1 MNFIRNTL
9 LSSRYRLLAAMGLAY
24 LSISLI
30 TRLVLGISAFREI
43 GAVDLLK
50 ATFVGTGFDLV
61 TVIYVLTPSLLALLM
76 APSKWLNSRIGGYLQ
91 WGWLALN
98 AYGLMFV
105 ALSEWL
111 FWAEFGNRFDFIAV
125 DYLVYTHEV
134 IGNIKESYP
143 VALLLSGL
151 ALPALLL
158 AAMFGRNLFKPAE
171 DRVRFGQR
179 FVFSALWIAVLG
191 LSLPVNCE
199 WRKLISNNHYTQEL
213 AGNGIYQFWHA
224 FRNNELDYERYY
236 AALPTEKALQ
246 NLRPLLLT
254 PEARY
259 VSSDIHSI
267 ERQITHTGPEKRLN
281 VVLISIE
288 SMSAD
293 FLKAYG
299 NTQGITPNFDALRD
313 QSLVFDRVY
322 ANGTRTVRGLEA
334 LALSVP
340 PTPGQSIVKRL
351 DNQNLFSLGH
361 VFRQKGYESLY
372 LYGGYGYFDN
382 MNDFF
387 SANDYRVV
395 DRSALENKDIHF
407 ENIWGVADEDLFTL
421 SLREFDAS
429 NAQGK
434 PFFAHIMTTSNHRPF
449 TYPDGRIDIP
459 SHKNREG
466 GVKYTDWAIGDFIKR
481 ARQHP
486 WFKDTVFVITADH
499 CASSA
504 GKSGLPVN
512 HYHIPMIVYSPA
524 HIKPE
529 VNSRLM
535 SQIDIPPSL
544 LGLLNFSYRSKFIGY
559 DINALEPGR
568 ERAFIGN
575 YQEIGY
581 LTADSLTTLSP
592 QKKSAAYT
600 PGWNDGSAI
609 PKSAKPEDL
618 ERTMTYYQTASWLYH
633 HGGLSADGATQH

>member
-1 MNFIRNTL
+1 MKLFVTALR
-9 LSSRYRLLAAMGLAY
+9 SSRYRLLLALGLIFMGICLA
-24 LSISLI
+24 
-30 TRLVLGISAFREI
+30 TRLVLGISAFSETGVI
-43 GAVDLLK
+43 ELLK
-50 ATFVGTGFDLV
+50 ALLVGTGFDLV
-61 TVIYVLTPSLLALLM
+61 TVIYVLTPTLLLLLFI
-76 APSKWLNSRIGGYLQ
+76 PSRWLNSRAGQIVQ
-91 WGWLALN
+91 WLWLALN
-98 AYGLMFV
+98 AYGLLFV

-143 VALLLSGL
+143 VGLLLSGL
-151 ALPALLL
+151 AVPAVLI
-158 AAMFGRNLFKPAE
+158 ATFFGRVLFKPAS
-171 DRVRFGQR
+171 DHLRFGQR
-179 FVFSALWIAVLG
+179 ALFTSLWAVVFA
-191 LSLPVNCE
+191 LSLLVNSD
-199 WRKLISNNHYTQEL
+199 WRSLISNNHYTQEL
-213 AGNGIYQFWHA
+213 AGNGTYQFWHA
-224 FRNNELDYERYY
+224 FRHNELDYERYY
-236 AALPTEKALQ
+236 AAIPNDVALQ
-246 NLRPLLLT
+246 KLRTLLKT
-254 PEARY
+254 PEATY
-259 VSSDIHSI
+259 VSNDIHSI
-267 ERQITHTGPEKRLN
+267 ERQITHTAPEKHLN

-313 QSLVFDRVY
+313 QSLVFDRLY

-334 LALSVP
+334 LSLSIP

-351 DNQNLFSLGH
+351 DNQDLFSLGH

-382 MNDFF
+382 MSAFF
-387 SANDYRVV
+387 SANSYKVV
-395 DRSALENKDIHF
+395 DRSALEDKDIHF

-421 SLREFDAS
+421 SLREFDKSVA
-429 NAQGK
+429 AGK

-449 TYPDGRIDIP
+449 TYPNGRIDIP
-459 SHKNREG
+459 SHTNREG

-512 HYHIPMIVYSPA
+512 HYHIPMLVYSPA
-524 HIKPE
+524 NIAPE
-529 VNSRLM
+529 VNTRLM
-535 SQIDIPPSL
+535 SQIDIAPTL
-544 LGLLNFSYRSKFIGY
+544 LGLLNFNYRSKFFGY

-568 ERAFIGN
+568 ERAFVGN

-581 LTADSLTTLSP
+581 LTSDTLTTLAP
-592 QKKSAAYT
+592 QKKIATYT
-600 PGWNDGSAI
+600 PGWEDGSAQ
-609 PKSAKPEDL
+609 PKPVNAEDL
-618 ERTMTYYQTASWLYH
+618 LRAQTYYQSAGWLYH
-633 HGGLSADGATQH
+633 NGGLSAK

>member
-1 MNFIRNTL
+1 MKLFVTALR
-9 LSSRYRLLAAMGLAY
+9 SSRYRLLLALGLIFLGICLA
-24 LSISLI
+24 
-30 TRLVLGISAFREI
+30 TRLVLGISAFSETGI
-43 GAVDLLK
+43 IELLK
-50 ATFVGTGFDLV
+50 ALLVGTGFDLV
-61 TVIYVLTPSLLALLM
+61 TVIYVLTPTLLLLLFI
-76 APSKWLNSRIGGYLQ
+76 PSRWLNSRAGQILQ
-91 WGWLALN
+91 WLWLALN
-98 AYGLMFV
+98 AYGLLFV

-143 VALLLSGL
+143 VGLLLSGL
-151 ALPALLL
+151 AVPAVLI
-158 AAMFGRNLFKPAE
+158 ATFFGRVLFKPAS
-171 DRVRFGQR
+171 DHLRFGQR
-179 FVFSALWIAVLG
+179 ALFTSLWAVVFA
-191 LSLPVNCE
+191 LSLLVNSD
-199 WRKLISNNHYTQEL
+199 WRSLISNNHYTQEL
-213 AGNGIYQFWHA
+213 AGNGTYQFWHA
-224 FRNNELDYERYY
+224 FRHNELDYERYY
-236 AALPTEKALQ
+236 AAIPNDVALQ
-246 NLRPLLLT
+246 KLRTLLKT
-254 PEARY
+254 PEATY
-259 VSSDIHSI
+259 VSNDIHSI
-267 ERQITHTGPEKRLN
+267 ERQITHTAPEKHLN

-313 QSLVFDRVY
+313 QSLVFDRLY

-334 LALSVP
+334 LSLSIP

-351 DNQNLFSLGH
+351 DNQDLFSLGH

-382 MNDFF
+382 MSAFF
-387 SANDYRVV
+387 SANSYKVV
-395 DRSALENKDIHF
+395 DRSALEDKDIHF

-421 SLREFDAS
+421 SLREFDKSVA
-429 NAQGK
+429 AGK

-449 TYPDGRIDIP
+449 TYPNGRIDIP
-459 SHKNREG
+459 SHTNREG

-512 HYHIPMIVYSPA
+512 HYHIPMLVYSPA
-524 HIKPE
+524 NIAPE
-529 VNSRLM
+529 VNTRLM
-535 SQIDIPPSL
+535 SQIDIAPTL
-544 LGLLNFSYRSKFIGY
+544 LGLLNFNYRSKFFGY

-568 ERAFIGN
+568 ERAFVGN

-581 LTADSLTTLSP
+581 LTSDTLTTLAP
-592 QKKSAAYT
+592 QKKIATYT
-600 PGWNDGSAI
+600 PGWEDGSAV
-609 PKSAKPEDL
+609 PKPVNAEDL
-618 ERTMTYYQTASWLYH
+618 LRAQTYYQSAGWLYH
-633 HGGLSADGATQH
+633 NGGLTAK

>member
-1 MNFIRNTL
+1 MKLFVNALR
-9 LSSRYRLLAAMGLAY
+9 SSRYRLLLALGLIFMGICLA
-24 LSISLI
+24 
-30 TRLVLGISAFREI
+30 TRLVLGISAFSET
-43 GAVDLLK
+43 GAIELLK
-50 ATFVGTGFDLV
+50 ALLVGTGFDLV
-61 TVIYVLTPSLLALLM
+61 TVIYVLTPTLLLLLFI
-76 APSKWLNSRIGGYLQ
+76 PSRWLNSRIGQILQ
-91 WGWLALN
+91 WLWLALN
-98 AYGLMFV
+98 AYGLLFV

-143 VALLLSGL
+143 VGLLLTGL
-151 ALPALLL
+151 AVPALLI
-158 AAMFGRNLFKPAE
+158 ATFFGRVLFKPAS
-171 DRVRFGQR
+171 DHLRFSQR
-179 FVFSALWIAVLG
+179 ALFTSLWAVVFA
-191 LSLPVNCE
+191 LSLLVNSD
-199 WRKLISNNHYTQEL
+199 WRSLISNNHYTQEL
-213 AGNGIYQFWHA
+213 AGNGTYQFWHA
-224 FRNNELDYERYY
+224 FRHNELDYERYY
-236 AALPTEKALQ
+236 AAIPNDVALQ
-246 NLRPLLLT
+246 KLRTLLKT
-254 PEARY
+254 PEATY
-259 VSSDIHSI
+259 VSNDIHSI
-267 ERQITHTGPEKRLN
+267 ERQITHKAPEKRLN

-313 QSLVFDRVY
+313 QSLVFDRLY

-334 LALSVP
+334 LSLSIP

-351 DNQNLFSLGH
+351 DNQDLFSLGH

-382 MNDFF
+382 MNAFF
-387 SANDYRVV
+387 SANSYKVV
-395 DRSALENKDIHF
+395 DRSALEDKDIHF

-421 SLREFDAS
+421 SLREFDKSVA
-429 NAQGK
+429 AGK

-449 TYPDGRIDIP
+449 TYPNGRIDIP
-459 SHKNREG
+459 SHTNREG

-512 HYHIPMIVYSPA
+512 HYHIPMLVYSPA
-524 HIKPE
+524 NIAPE
-529 VNSRLM
+529 VNNRLM
-535 SQIDIPPSL
+535 SQIDIAPTL
-544 LGLLNFSYRSKFIGY
+544 LGLLNFNYRSKFFGY

-581 LTADSLTTLSP
+581 LTADTLTTLAP
-592 QKKSAAYT
+592 QKKIATYT
-600 PGWNDGSAI
+600 PGWEDGSAT
-609 PKSAKPEDL
+609 PKPRNAEDL
-618 ERTMTYYQTASWLYH
+618 LRAQTYYQSASWLYH
-633 HGGLSADGATQH
+633 NGGLSAK